1 MQLKSQI
8 SLLGQPQSAV
18 HFIVL
23 CEKLLECNIETQFLG
38 LLQSQNIAP
47 LTKDDIEAYTLVF
60 IQEHT
65 TGY

>member
-1 MQLKSQI
+1 M
-8 SLLGQPQSAV
+8 
-18 HFIVL
+18 
-23 CEKLLECNIETQFLG
+23 ETQFLG